1 MPRRSARTAPSRS
14 RLRTEPRASAS
25 GFEKALFSSVL
36 VLAVLLAACGYHVAG
51 QGDLLPKDLH
61 TIAITPFFNV
71 TSRYKIEQYLTRSVS
86 HEFLSRTRYKVVA
99 DESQADAVL
108 RGGVTNIFLTPI
120 IFDPVSGRASTI
132 QAIVQLQVTLTD
144 RKTSKVLYQNQNFE
158 SRQRYEISIDPKAY
172 LEESE
177 VGLQRLSESVARN
190 LVSAILEQ
198 F

>member
-1 MPRRSARTAPSRS
+1 MARRAAWC
-14 RLRTEPRASAS
+14 
-25 GFEKALFSSVL
+25 GALAFT
-36 VLAVLLAACGYHVAG
+36 VLLAACGYHVAG
-51 QGDLLPKDLH
+51 KGDLLPKDIH

-86 HEFLSRTRYKVVA
+86 HEFLSRTRFKVVS

-108 RGGVTNIFLTPI
+108 RGGVMNIYLTPI
-120 IFDPVSGRASTI
+120 IFDPASNRASTI
-132 QAIVQLQVTLTD
+132 QAIAQLQVTLTD
-144 RKTSKVLYQNQNFE
+144 RKTGKVLYQNQNFE
-158 SRQRYEISIDPKAY
+158 ARQRYEISIDPKAY

>member
-25 GFEKALFSSVL
+25 GFERALFSSVL
-36 VLAVLLAACGYHVAG
+36 ALAVLLAACGYHVAG
-51 QGDLLPKDLH
+51 QGDLLPKDVH
-61 TIAITPFFNV
+61 TIAVTPFFNV

-99 DESQADAVL
+99 DGSQADAVL
-108 RGGVTNIFLTPI
+108 HGGVTNIFLTPI

-132 QAIVQLQVTLTD
+132 QAIAQLQVTLTE
-144 RKTSKVLYQNQNFE
+144 RKTGKVLYQNQNFE
-158 SRQRYEISIDPKAY
+158 SRQQYEISIDPKAY

>member
-1 MPRRSARTAPSRS
+1 MARRA
-14 RLRTEPRASAS
+14 
-25 GFEKALFSSVL
+25 GWFGALAL
-36 VLAVLLAACGYHVAG
+36 TVLLAACGYHVAG
-51 QGDLLPKDLH
+51 KGDLLPKDIR
-61 TIAITPFFNV
+61 TIAVTPFFNV

-108 RGGVTNIFLTPI
+108 RGGVINIYLTPI
-120 IFDPVSGRASTI
+120 IFDPASNRASTI
-132 QAIVQLQVTLTD
+132 QAITQLQVTLTE
-144 RKTSKVLYQNQNFE
+144 RKTGKVLYQNQNFE
-158 SRQRYEISIDPKAY
+158 ARQRYEISIDPKAY